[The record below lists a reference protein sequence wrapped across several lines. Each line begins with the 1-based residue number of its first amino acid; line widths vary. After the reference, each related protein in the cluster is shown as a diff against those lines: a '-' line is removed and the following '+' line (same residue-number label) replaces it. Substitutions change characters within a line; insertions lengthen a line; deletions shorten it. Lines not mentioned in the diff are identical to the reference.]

1 MTNREFESFMKQYE
15 KLVFTICFQLVRDY
29 GEAQNLTQETFLS
42 AYSHI
47 ESCDAKDYKPWLA
60 RIASNKAKDYLKSAY
75 FRRVR
80 LDIDEENSFLDTG
93 QSPDDIIR
101 MTEDKMSL
109 EGIKEQV
116 LSLKE
121 PYKAVSQMYFLE
133 EKTTEEISGL
143 LGRPQK
149 TVQTQ
154 LYRAKLILR
163 DLLKEGTG

>member
-15 KLVFTICFQLVRDY
+15 KLVFTICIQLVRDY

-42 AYSHI
+42 AYAHI
-47 ESCDAKDYKPWLA
+47 ESCDAGSYKPWLA

-80 LDIDEENSFLDTG
+80 LDTDEESSLLDTG

-109 EGIKEQV
+109 EEIKEQV

-121 PYKAVSQMYFLE
+121 PYKMVSRMFFLE
-133 EKTTEEISGL
+133 EKTTEEISRIT
-143 LGRPQK
+143 GRPLK

-163 DLLKEGTG
+163 DLLREGTG